1 MNNDIPKKVS
11 DIDTPA
17 LLVERG
23 IVEKNIL
30 RMQRLADDNRLT
42 LRPHIKAH
50 KMPFLALKQI
60 AAGAAGVAVA
70 KLAEAEVMIKNGL
83 DDIQIANQIVGS
95 TKIERLFQLSREA
108 KISCAVDSL
117 VNARE
122 ISAFFEKHGQ
132 KIDVLIEIDTGLKRC
147 GLGSQK
153 EIVKLARQLLK
164 LKGVNFRGIMT
175 HAGHAYAAAGKREVA
190 EIGEHEGRFMVETAG
205 LIRAAGIPVS
215 DISVG
220 STPTAPH
227 AATVPGVTEI
237 RPGNYIFNDM
247 MQVVLGTVPLKNCAL
262 TVLATVISLPAKNR
276 AVIDAGSKALALDKG
291 AHGHEQL
298 RGFGHIL
305 KKKATLERLSEEH
318 GIINYDREKFLPGE
332 KVRIIPNHAC
342 PVVNLFNFAYL
353 VDGREVIELIPIEAR
368 GMMT

>member
-1 MNNDIPKKVS
+1 MNNGLPQKVS

-17 LLVERG
+17 LLIERG

-60 AAGAAGVAVA
+60 AAGAGGVAVA
-70 KLAEAEVMIKNGL
+70 KLSEAEIMIKNGL
-83 DDIQIANQIVGS
+83 DDIQVANQVVGP
-95 TKIERLFQLSREA
+95 TKIERLFCLSRDA

-117 VNARE
+117 VNASE
-122 ISAFFEKHGQ
+122 LSAFFEKHGQ
-132 KIDVLIEIDTGLKRC
+132 KIDVFIEIDTGLKRC
-147 GLGSQK
+147 GLASQK
-153 EIVKLARQLLK
+153 EIVMLARQLLK

-190 EIGEHEGRFMVETAG
+190 EIGKHEGRFMVETAG
-205 LIRAAGIPVS
+205 LIRAAGVTVS
-215 DISVG
+215 EISVG

-227 AATVPGVTEI
+227 AASVPGVTEI

-247 MQVVLGTVPLKNCAL
+247 MQVALGTVTVENCAL
-262 TVLATVISLPAKNR
+262 TVLATIISLPAKNR

-291 AHGHEQL
+291 AHGNEL
-298 RGFGHIL
+298 LKGFGHIL
-305 KKKATLERLSEEH
+305 KKKATIERLSEEH
-318 GIINYDREKFLPGE
+318 GIVDFDREKFLPGE

-342 PVVNLFNFAYL
+342 PVVNLFDFAYL
-353 VDGREVIELIPIEAR
+353 VDGRKVIALIPIEAR
-368 GMMT
+368 GMVT